1 MGGLAYSLNSYMKEE
16 IRQNGNTV
24 LWGTD
29 GFSIPMFFNNL
40 CGRNFSGEE
49 YRDYIRNIALGEMGF
64 KPGEI
69 GLYHNGILVRTG
81 TIPKL

>member
-1 MGGLAYSLNSYMKEE
+1 MFNELKQSEMKEE
-16 IRQNGNTV
+16 IRQNGKV
-24 LWGTD
+24 ILSSDD

-40 CGRNFSGEE
+40 CGNNFSGEK
-49 YRDYIRNIALGEMGF
+49 YRIYLQNVAFGDMGF
-64 KPGEI
+64 EPGEI

>member
-1 MGGLAYSLNSYMKEE
+1 MKEE
-16 IRQNGNTV
+16 IRQDGQTV
-24 LWGTD
+24 LSSED

-40 CGRNFSGEE
+40 CGKNFSGEK
-49 YRDYIRNIALGEMGF
+49 YRDYIRYIAIGEMGF

-69 GLYHNGILVRTG
+69 ELYRNGVLVASG

>member
-1 MGGLAYSLNSYMKEE
+1 MLSSE
-16 IRQNGNTV
+16 
-24 LWGTD
+24 D

-40 CGRNFSGEE
+40 CGKNFSGEK
-49 YRDYIRNIALGEMGF
+49 YRDYIRYIALGEMGF

-69 GLYHNGILVRTG
+69 ELYRNGERVGTG

>member
-1 MGGLAYSLNSYMKEE
+1 MKEE
-16 IRQNGNTV
+16 IRQDGQTV
-24 LWGTD
+24 LSSED

-40 CGRNFSGEE
+40 CGKNFSGEE
-49 YRDYIRNIALGEMGF
+49 YRDYIRYIAIGEMGF

-69 GLYHNGILVRTG
+69 ELYRNGVLVASG